1 MAGQTNSV
9 SALIDAGNLRG
20 AVDAGL
26 AAVKQNPTDALAR
39 RLLIDLL
46 IVSGD
51 FERADKQAAILANTL
66 PDLALG
72 LTMLRGRL
80 RAADARAAW
89 FERGAVPAFPEGPS
103 ERDQLAMKN
112 ALVLD
117 KKTSGKNGEAPES
130 FPENVFEGSVKID
143 GRTVSAFRD
152 LDDRIPHAIEIFHTN
167 GTYMWIDFNR
177 IGRLDFHPI
186 QSVRDLTWRNA
197 LLTLRDESQSEIVMP
212 ATYFSRDADDAMK
225 LGRET
230 DWVEAGSG
238 LYAGKG
244 QKCLLADDDVLG
256 ILDIG
261 SIEFVPAVAS

>member
-66 PDLALG
+66 PDLALR

-89 FERGAVPAFPEGPS
+89 FETGAVPAFPRGP
-103 ERDQLAMKN
+103 ERARS
-112 ALVLD
+112 
-117 KKTSGKNGEAPES
+117 TC
-130 FPENVFEGSVKID
+130 
-143 GRTVSAFRD
+143 
-152 LDDRIPHAIEIFHTN
+152 
-167 GTYMWIDFNR
+167 
-177 IGRLDFHPI
+177 
-186 QSVRDLTWRNA
+186 
-197 LLTLRDESQSEIVMP
+197 DEKC
-212 ATYFSRDADDAMK
+212 AC
-225 LGRET
+225 
-230 DWVEAGSG
+230 AG
-238 LYAGKG
+238 
-244 QKCLLADDDVLG
+244 
-256 ILDIG
+256 
-261 SIEFVPAVAS
+261 